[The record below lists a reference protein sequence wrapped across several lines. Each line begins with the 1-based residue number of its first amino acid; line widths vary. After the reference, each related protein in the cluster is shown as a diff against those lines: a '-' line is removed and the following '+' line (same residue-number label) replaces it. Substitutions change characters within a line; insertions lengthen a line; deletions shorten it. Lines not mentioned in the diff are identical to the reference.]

1 MSLRILFKFPCP
13 IHKQY
18 YKNFHEKWIFWKCA
32 YCGDALF
39 YLVDEGD
46 IECQKCQKR
55 FEILRSRFNCDKK
68 IVFSS
73 CLDDDEKEKLRQ
85 ELRSTTASFLCF
97 SDNSDDEYFILK
109 QIRKYLDNLK

>member
-39 YLVDEGD
+39 YLVDEGV

-55 FEILRSRFNCDKK
+55 FEILRSRFRCDKK

-85 ELRSTTASFLCF
+85 ELIDTAAVVFYLSG
-97 SDNSDDEYFILK
+97 NSDDEDFILK
-109 QIRKYLDNLK
+109 QIHIYLHNLK